1 MNRVVHFEIHATNP
15 KRAMSFYSEVFG
27 WRFEQ
32 WGESNYWLIETGPA
46 EEPGINGGLL
56 PREIEVEGQDV
67 IAYVC
72 TIDVE
77 SVRGTSLKVGANG
90 GQVIVPK
97 TPLPGMGWHAS
108 CKDTEGNLFGLIEYD
123 EAGE

>member
-27 WRFEQ
+27 WRFEK
-32 WGESNYWLIETGPA
+32 WGESDYWLIETGPA
-46 EEPGINGGLL
+46 EEPGINGGLI

-77 SVRGTSLKVGANG
+77 SIRDTSLKVGANG
-90 GQVIVPK
+90 GQVVVPK
-97 TPLPGMGWHAS
+97 TPLAGMGWHAS
-108 CKDTEGNLFGLIEYD
+108 CRDPEGNLFGLIEYD
-123 EAGE
+123 ESVE